1 MAQPVESVAVKAG
14 RDLQECESLLQSA
27 RAGLFAARGKRV
39 RPGRDE
45 KILTSWNAL
54 MIEGMAHAARVFGL
68 DDWHLSARRAMDFVT
83 AKMWKQGRLLATYKD
98 GRAHLNGYL
107 DDYAFL
113 LAALLEML
121 QAEFAAGDLQLA
133 TALADTL
140 LERFEDRAAGGFF
153 FTSDDHEALILRPKP
168 GADNATP
175 SGNGIAAL
183 ALTRLGHL
191 LGESRYLQAADK
203 AVRLFFPVMLLQ
215 PGGFSTL
222 CTALDE
228 VLEPTRMVV
237 LRGPRDALRP
247 WQQTLSSRYLP
258 DAMTLAIDPAPSAL
272 PGVLNKPVGA
282 TVNAYLCRGVICLA
296 PIGDIQVLLA
306 NLETG

>member
-1 MAQPVESVAVKAG
+1 
-14 RDLQECESLLQSA
+14 
-27 RAGLFAARGKRV
+27 
-39 RPGRDE
+39 
-45 KILTSWNAL
+45 L
-54 MIEGMAHAARVFGL
+54 MIESMAHAARTFDR

-83 AKMWKQGRLLATYKD
+83 ARMWKQGRLLATYKD

-121 QAEFAAGDLQLA
+121 QAEFSTGDLKLA
-133 TALADTL
+133 TSLADTL
-140 LERFEDRAAGGFF
+140 LEHFEDRAAGGFF

-191 LGESRYLQAADK
+191 LGESRYLRAADK
-203 AVRLFFPVMLLQ
+203 TVRLFYPSMLRQ

-222 CTALDE
+222 CAALDA
-228 VLEPTRMVV
+228 VLEPTRVIV

-247 WQQTLSSRYLP
+247 WQQTLAGRYLP
-258 DAMTLAIDPAPSAL
+258 DAMTVAVDSASSGL

-296 PIGDIQVLLA
+296 PIGDVQALLA